1 MDLMFFAE
9 LLTFAG
15 VLYLVYRD
23 VKGKLKGIADSSS
36 G

>member
-23 VKGKLKGIADSSS
+23 VRG
-36 G
+36 

>member
-1 MDLMFFAE
+1 MLYVH

-23 VKGKLKGIADSSS
+23 VKG
-36 G
+36 

>member
-1 MDLMFFAE
+1 MDLMFFTE

-23 VKGKLKGIADSSS
+23 VKG
-36 G
+36 